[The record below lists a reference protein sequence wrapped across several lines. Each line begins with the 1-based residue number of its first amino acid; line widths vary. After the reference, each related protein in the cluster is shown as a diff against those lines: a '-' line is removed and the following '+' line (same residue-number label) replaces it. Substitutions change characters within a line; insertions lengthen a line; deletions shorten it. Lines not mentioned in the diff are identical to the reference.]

1 MDNFINSFLQDPIL
15 LTAGLVF
22 LATLFIL
29 FWVLHNWRS
38 DAAASGFPDG
48 EDTGGSLAEGSNTGL
63 LEARLQE
70 MGSQLAD
77 MNRRFESMEKNIAD
91 RLAADRAAPAAAPL
105 ELENIRKDFER
116 LDAKIDLLM
125 KSRPTEAPEDTLKA
139 LENKLEGIHRLLII
153 LTDSG
158 STPEQQ

>member
-1 MDNFINSFLQDPIL
+1 MDNFINSFLQDPVL

-22 LATLFIL
+22 LATIFIL
-29 FWVLHNWRS
+29 FWVLHHWRG
-38 DAAASGFPDG
+38 DAAASGFQDR
-48 EDTGGSLAEGSNTGL
+48 EDADETLVQGSNTGL

-70 MGSQLAD
+70 ICSQLAD
-77 MNRRFESMEKNIAD
+77 MNRRFESLEKSIAE
-91 RLAADRAAPAAAPL
+91 RSGSGKSAGVIAPQ
-105 ELENIRKDFER
+105 EVENIRRDFER

-125 KSRPTEAPEDTLKA
+125 KARPADAPEDTLKA

-158 STPEQQ
+158 SAPEQQ